1 MSRTRY
7 RKSAYIARRRA
18 RETEQLIF
26 SALLLAVI
34 LILSATGLW
43 SALFAW
49 IGELIQE
56 QLAQSINS

>member
-7 RKSAYIARRRA
+7 RKSAHIARRRA
-18 RETEQLIF
+18 SETEHLF
-26 SALLLAVI
+26 FAALLLALI

-49 IGELIQE
+49 IGDLIQE
-56 QLAQSINS
+56 QLTQSIDP